1 MSVIALGADHAGWQ
15 LKEDLKAWL
24 VTQGYQVLDF
34 GTHTSDAVDYPD
46 YALPV
51 AESVAAAKTD
61 RGVLVCGTGLGM
73 SMTANKVPRVR
84 AAACGDPL
92 AARLSREHND
102 ANVLALGARLVAR
115 DTAIEILQTWLETA
129 FAGGR
134 HARRIG
140 KITELE
146 QRTAGPNGG
155 RH

>member
-24 VTQGYQVLDF
+24 VTQGHQVLDF
-34 GTHTSDAVDYPD
+34 GTHGSDSVDYPD

-51 AESVAAAKTD
+51 AESVAAAKAD

-115 DTAIEILQTWLETA
+115 DPAIEDLRPWRATA
-129 FAGGR
+129 VAGGR
-134 HARRIG
+134 
-140 KITELE
+140 
-146 QRTAGPNGG
+146 QAGRAATSSDRKP
-155 RH
+155 R

>member
-24 VTQGYQVLDF
+24 VTQGHQVLDF
-34 GTHTSDAVDYPD
+34 GTHGSDSVDYPD

-51 AESVAAAKTD
+51 AESVAAAKAD

-102 ANVLALGARLVAR
+102 ANVLSIGQRMIPEDLTLKIVRV
-115 DTAIEILQTWLETA
+115 WLETA
-129 FAGGR
+129 FDGGR
-134 HARRIG
+134 HAKRVAQ
-140 KITELE
+140 LN
-146 QRTAGPNGG
+146 AM
-155 RH
+155 